1 MNAYEY
7 MHTVHMSI
15 QELVTV
21 LQILIY
27 KKKKK
32 NKTETLTYV

>member
-27 KKKKK
+27 KKKKQ
-32 NKTETLTYV
+32 TETLTYV